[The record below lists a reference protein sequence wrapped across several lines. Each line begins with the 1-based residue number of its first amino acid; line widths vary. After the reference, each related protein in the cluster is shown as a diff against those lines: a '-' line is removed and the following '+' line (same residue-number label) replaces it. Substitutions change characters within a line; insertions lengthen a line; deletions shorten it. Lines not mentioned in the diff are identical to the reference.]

1 MKKYNIFFIVTI
13 LILILS
19 AVLTIFYGYIISMN
33 ISFLI
38 FILISFTLYFKIYK
52 NHFSFTINKYD
63 LIYLSQ
69 IIFYIFYILDILIFK
84 ICVSNIKVL
93 LIVIPSLIP
102 LIIFFIL
109 NKKMYQ

>member
-13 LILILS
+13 LTLILS

-38 FILISFTLYFKIYK
+38 FILISFTLSFKIYK

-69 IIFYIFYILDILIFK
+69 IIFYIFYIFYFKQKNVSVIILIHFLSFK
-84 ICVSNIKVL
+84 F
-93 LIVIPSLIP
+93 
-102 LIIFFIL
+102 IF
-109 NKKMYQ
+109 